1 MSQQVTRQIAL
12 MTVFA
17 TCILV
22 VALLVGFGL
31 GAKADAELLL
41 LFSTPDSPFSIPG
54 STPFPI
60 PVPCPSPQS

>member
-12 MTVFA
+12 MTIFA

-31 GAKADAELLL
+31 GANADAALGQAAPLALICGIALTILLI
-41 LFSTPDSPFSIPG
+41 DSPRSR
-54 STPFPI
+54 
-60 PVPCPSPQS
+60 

>member
-31 GAKADAELLL
+31 GAKADAALGQVAPLALICGIALTFLLVDA
-41 LFSTPDSPFSIPG
+41 SRAR
-54 STPFPI
+54 
-60 PVPCPSPQS
+60 

>member
-31 GAKADAELLL
+31 GANADAALGQAAPLALVCGVALTVLLA
-41 LFSTPDSPFSIPG
+41 DSSRAR
-54 STPFPI
+54 
-60 PVPCPSPQS
+60 